1 MEQEIK
7 LKNKLKTD
15 KKYVFLNRI
24 EIIDQLNYE
33 LFIAKRIIAAKQ
45 YKSSISSPI
54 IKIAI
59 IAIAMG
65 MVIMMVSVAT
75 GIGLQE
81 KIREKLSGFNGH
93 IQITNFDDN
102 NSEITLNP
110 VSKKQD
116 FYPKFTNI
124 DGIKNVQ
131 VFATKAGIIRTKSDF
146 EGIIFKGVG
155 QEYDWTFFKEYL
167 TKGKLPDFS
176 KEVSNDVLISEV
188 ISNRLDIH
196 LGDEFNIL
204 FVKEDP
210 AKAPWIRVVTVVGVY
225 NSGFQEFDENFVI
238 ADIRHIQKMNRWE
251 ADEVGGFEVLLNN
264 FDEIQQKSDQIYL
277 QTASTLNSKSVIEKY
292 PSIFEWISL
301 FDNNMVLIIAIM
313 ILVAGINMITALL
326 VLILE
331 RTQMVGILKALGAAN
346 FSIRKIFLYNAGYLI
361 IIGLFWGNLIG
372 LTLLFAQKYSGILT
386 LDPSTYYVNTVPV
399 HIDFGYIALLN
410 IGTLLLCLSM
420 LIIPSIIIAK
430 ISPAKS
436 IKFE

>member
-1 MEQEIK
+1 
-7 LKNKLKTD
+7 
-15 KKYVFLNRI
+15 
-24 EIIDQLNYE
+24 
-33 LFIAKRIIAAKQ
+33 
-45 YKSSISSPI
+45 
-54 IKIAI
+54 
-59 IAIAMG
+59 MG

-75 GIGLQE
+75 GIGLQK

-93 IQITNFDDN
+93 VQITNFDDN

-124 DGIKNVQ
+124 KGIKNVQ
-131 VFATKAGIIRTKSDF
+131 VFATKAGIIRTKTDF

-155 QEYDWTFFKEYL
+155 AEYDWTFFKEYL
-167 TKGKLPDFS
+167 TKGRLPDIS
-176 KEVSNDVLISEV
+176 KEVSNEVLISEE

-196 LGDEFNIL
+196 LGDQFNIL

-210 AKAPWIRVVTVVGVY
+210 VKAPWIRVVTVVGIY

-238 ADIRHIQKMNRWE
+238 ADLRHIQKMNRWE
-251 ADEVGGFEVLLNN
+251 NDEVGGFEVLLNN
-264 FDEIQQKSDQIYL
+264 FDDIKEKSDQIYL
-277 QTASTLNSKSVIEKY
+277 QTASTLNSKSVMEKY
-292 PSIFEWISL
+292 PSIFEWIAL
-301 FDNNMVLIIAIM
+301 FDNNMYLIIAIM

-331 RTQMVGILKALGAAN
+331 RTQMVGILKALGSSN
-346 FSIRKIFLYNAGYLI
+346 LSIRKVFLYNAAYLI
-361 IIGLFWGNLIG
+361 LKGLFWGNLIG
-372 LTLLFAQKYSGILT
+372 LSLLFAQKYSGFLT

-399 HIDFGYIALLN
+399 YIDFSYIALLN
-410 IGTLLLCLSM
+410 IGTLLLCLAM
-420 LIIPSIIIAK
+420 LIVPSIIISK